1 MISVLGKMNYFESN
15 IFFMG
20 VGWGGYK
27 KTNSHNI
34 ETRKIFKCQK
44 FSKYKG
50 GENCFS
56 FFFAF
61 LRELGYI
68 RKKKISKNFL
78 SVRMGHN

>member
-15 IFFMG
+15 IFFIFFMG
-20 VGWGGYK
+20 VGGGGYK
-27 KTNSHNI
+27 KPNSHNI

-56 FFFAF
+56 FFFTF
-61 LRELGYI
+61 FRELGDS
-68 RKKKISKNFL
+68 KKKNFF
-78 SVRMGHN
+78 RKIF